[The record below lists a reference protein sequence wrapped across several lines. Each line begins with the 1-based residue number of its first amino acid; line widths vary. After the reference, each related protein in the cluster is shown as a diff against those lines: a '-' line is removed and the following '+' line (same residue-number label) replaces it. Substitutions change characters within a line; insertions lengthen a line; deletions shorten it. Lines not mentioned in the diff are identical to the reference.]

1 MARVRLLLILQLLLG
16 ARSAWAQGENN
27 NWAFGFLQGLAFGTG
42 EPVYLPTNMQN
53 TTTPGVVPNGFG
65 SHSTISDAQGKL
77 LFYTDGST
85 VWDSEHRPM
94 TNACTTCDGAI
105 AQLNTGK
112 NAWRSALIVK
122 RPGSTSLYY
131 VFTVDSQQNLFNGG
145 LSYTEVDMT
154 LRGGRGG
161 VTAVRNVRL
170 PTLTLTSQLSEGLAG
185 MQHTNHRD
193 VWVVVHGLTDGA
205 FYSFLVTAAGVS
217 STPIP
222 STSGSYSNRISIMKF
237 SPDGKRL
244 ARCGFVSTPVELF
257 DFDGATGTLTNQQL
271 LEPASNLVV
280 NDIEFSPDATKLYQL
295 QAIGGVPPIKYQG
308 ALYQYDLLAG
318 SPAAIRSSKLL
329 VAMSPSIN
337 QEVWSCL
344 EIGPD
349 GRIYMPLNPE
359 MSIIDRP
366 NRRGSGTG
374 FRYVGMAGFA
384 NATKTYVGVNTSQ
397 LQNIVRPQPPALDY
411 VAEPI
416 CAGGA
421 VTLTPYEVPTGTGPL
436 TWTFYDP
443 LTGRAD
449 SVQGVTVTRTYPVPG
464 VYPVTLST
472 VSRGQYYRFRRNVV
486 VSPLPVA
493 ALPDTTR
500 LCFSN
505 ALLSVPVPLG
515 TTVLWSD
522 GSTGSHLQVT
532 TPGRYQV
539 EVRNYLGCASTGTT
553 MAVACRVPNIITPN
567 GDAVNETFRLE
578 GMKAKQWS
586 LAIYNRWGGLVYQKD
601 SYDNAWNAA
610 QQPPGTYYYRLYNS
624 QNGQQLKGWVEVVR

>member
-1 MARVRLLLILQLLLG
+1 MHMRKVLTLLLLLSVG
-16 ARSAWAQGENN
+16 QSWAQGENN

-42 EPVYLPTNMQN
+42 VPVYLPTNMQN

-65 SHSTISDAQGKL
+65 SLSTISDAQGRL
-77 LFYTDGST
+77 LFYTDGGT

-105 AQLNTGK
+105 AHLNTGK
-112 NAWRSALIVK
+112 DAWRSALIIK

-131 VFTVDSQQNLFNGG
+131 IFTVDSQQNLFNGG
-145 LSYTEVDMT
+145 LSYTEIDMT
-154 LRGGRGG
+154 LRGGLGG

-170 PTLTLTSQLSEGLAG
+170 PTPTLTSKISEGLAG

-217 STPIP
+217 PTPIP
-222 STSGSYSNRISIMKF
+222 SISGSYNSRISLMKF

-244 ARCGFVSTPVELF
+244 ARCGFIGTPVELF
-257 DFDGATGTLTNQQL
+257 DFDGATGILTNQQI
-271 LEPASNLVV
+271 LEPASNLVIQ
-280 NDIEFSPDATKLYQL
+280 DIEFSPDATKLYQI
-295 QAIGGVPPIKYQG
+295 QSIGGVAPIKYQG
-308 ALYQYDLLAG
+308 ALYQYDLLAV

-344 EIGPD
+344 ETGPD
-349 GRIYMPLNPE
+349 GRIYMPMNPE

-366 NRRGSGTG
+366 NRRGAASG
-374 FRYVGMAGFA
+374 FRYVGMPGFG
-384 NATKTYVGVNTSQ
+384 NATKTYTGVNTSQ

-411 VAEPI
+411 MAEPI
-416 CAGGA
+416 CVGGS

-449 SVQGVTVTRTYPVPG
+449 SVQGVMVTRTYLVPG

-472 VSRGQYYRFRRNVV
+472 SSRGQYYRFRRNVV

-500 LCFSN
+500 LCLGS
-505 ALLSVPVPLG
+505 ALLSLPMPLG
-515 TTVLWSD
+515 TTVHWSD
-522 GSTGSHLQVT
+522 GSAGPQLQVT
-532 TPGRYQV
+532 APGHYQV
-539 EVRNYLGCASTGTT
+539 EVRNYQGCVSIGTT
-553 MAVACRVPNIITPN
+553 VAVACRVPNIITPN

-578 GMKAKQWS
+578 GMKPQQWS
-586 LAIYNRWGGLVYQKD
+586 VDIYNRWGRLVYHQA
-601 SYDNAWNAA
+601 SYDNAWDAA

-624 QNGQQLKGWVEVVR
+624 QNSQQLKGWVEVVR